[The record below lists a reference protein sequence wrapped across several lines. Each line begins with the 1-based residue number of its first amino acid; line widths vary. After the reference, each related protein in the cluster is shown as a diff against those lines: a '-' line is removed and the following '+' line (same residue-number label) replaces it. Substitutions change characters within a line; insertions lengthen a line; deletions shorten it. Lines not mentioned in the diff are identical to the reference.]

1 MEALQTNIAAT
12 DSGLG
17 ESNFGANKNTF
28 TIPDTPPAPMD
39 KSTPK
44 TFVFP
49 PAPKDFRSKF
59 KKPPPPLPSSQP
71 QNQNNF
77 NKSFPNMN
85 PNNQQKQM
93 TNPLEINR
101 SIQTMNTNNQKE
113 LQQHMRADNELNSS
127 SLPNVNN
134 QPQQQQQQQQQ
145 IFNGAVSS
153 SSPVLNNQPQQ
164 QQQQQ
169 QQIFNGAVSSSSPVL
184 NNQPQQQQQQQQQI
198 FNGAVSS
205 SSPVLNNQP
214 QQQQQQQQMVQGVI
228 SSSSSPV
235 LNNQPQQQQQQ
246 QIVNSF
252 PYLVQAYNG
261 HPQIYLDNLATNTYL
276 NNPQQP
282 QLSNGHNFFSQM
294 PSLNNHLQFQKMN
307 YILQQPQ
314 QQSFNNALP
323 SSSVI
328 MNSEKSI
335 LRKSKSHRYD
345 KENKEPQVKLNSSI
359 LIMGEN

>member
-77 NKSFPNMN
+77 NKSYPNMN

-214 QQQQQQQQMVQGVI
+214 QQQQQQQ
-228 SSSSSPV
+228 
-235 LNNQPQQQQQQ
+235 
-246 QIVNSF
+246 IVNSF